1 MSESRATER
10 GPRSQAVQTAK
21 VGAERRREK
30 RKEMRNLRRARI
42 PVTAAAL
49 GTWADRHFSV
59 LIHDDLVPAFFFFL
73 EDIPSVRWPCAC
85 THLLFSGDH
94 EQQQLFQSRPVAT
107 LDGSKV
113 GAVPGRDGTTPQ
125 RQPHPPRERPTNVLR
140 MMQDHL
146 QQTTVISHGRSQK
159 TLAEQLHHRTK
170 NKVAYEAVDSSS
182 QACGRQAEA
191 RRLHEQ
197 KQETVEDEEAQRHLK
212 ELLVQLSQQNTATR
226 STQQKRRAGKE
237 RPKKGD
243 KLTRAGHHEAAL
255 KHNTCGT
262 SRQAEQ
268 QQSTRIS

>member
-1 MSESRATER
+1 MQTRAADQEEPKWRVAWHGKPSTQQRNDANEGNGSTAASSFLITSTSVSESRATER

-159 TLAEQLHHRTK
+159 TLAEQLHHRQRTKLPMRPWIHPLKHVDGKQRQGACTSK
-170 NKVAYEAVDSSS
+170 NK
-182 QACGRQAEA
+182 
-191 RRLHEQ
+191 
-197 KQETVEDEEAQRHLK
+197 
-212 ELLVQLSQQNTATR
+212 
-226 STQQKRRAGKE
+226 
-237 RPKKGD
+237 RPWKTKK
-243 KLTRAGHHEAAL
+243 HS
-255 KHNTCGT
+255 GT
-262 SRQAEQ
+262 
-268 QQSTRIS
+268 